1 MRSSLQSRTIELR
14 NEDGLVFDGYR
25 ASAPSEAGVRLLL
38 LPEMFGLTPAMCE
51 AAEAFAADGYTTL
64 VPNLFWRC
72 RANPGVLAYEGSERQ
87 TAFERL
93 QALDLDVAVEDIE
106 HAAVDLSAAP
116 GEERPVVAIGH
127 CIGGR
132 LALLALP
139 RTRLAGAVS
148 YYGLGISKQGEAL
161 ARLGKPAQLHYGL
174 ADEHVPMA
182 EVEAVISLAGQN
194 PSVAIHCYDKAGH
207 SFCNPYRPMY
217 DPAAAALVRERT
229 MKFLGEMAQVGRAE
243 GRPPADGGDLRGRQ
257 T

>member
-1 MRSSLQSRTIELR
+1 MRSSLQGRRIQLR
-14 NEDGLVFDGYR
+14 SENGLVFDAYL
-25 ASAPSEAGVRLLL
+25 APAESCSGVGVLL

-51 AAEAFAADGYTTL
+51 AAEAIAADGYTTL

-87 TAFERL
+87 AAFERL
-93 QALDLDVAVEDIE
+93 QALDLDAAVGDIERAAVE
-106 HAAVDLSAAP
+106 LSAAP
-116 GEERPVVAIGH
+116 GDERPIVAIGH

-132 LALLALP
+132 LAVLALP

-148 YYGLGISKQGEAL
+148 YYGLGISRQGDEL
-161 ARLGKPAQLHYGL
+161 ARLSKPAQLHYGL

-182 EVEAVISLAGQN
+182 EVEAVISLAAHN
-194 PSVAIHCYDKAGH
+194 PSVAVHCYDNAGH

-229 MKFLGEMAQVGRAE
+229 MNFLYEMAQVE
-243 GRPPADGGDLRGRQ
+243 K